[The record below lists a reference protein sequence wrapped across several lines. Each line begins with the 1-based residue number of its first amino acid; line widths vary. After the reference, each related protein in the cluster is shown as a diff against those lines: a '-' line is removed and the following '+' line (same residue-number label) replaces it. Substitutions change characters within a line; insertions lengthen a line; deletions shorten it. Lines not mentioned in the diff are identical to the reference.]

1 MLGQLTELCKSN
13 HIFSM
18 LNLFYIDVGVPIL
31 DKKILKSKANWL
43 AWIKLRSSFKC
54 FFINCPANCE
64 QKTR

>member
-31 DKKILKSKANWL
+31 DKKILKSKAN
-43 AWIKLRSSFKC
+43 
-54 FFINCPANCE
+54 
-64 QKTR
+64 

>member
-31 DKKILKSKANWL
+31 DKVKSQLISLN
-43 AWIKLRSSFKC
+43 
-54 FFINCPANCE
+54 
-64 QKTR
+64 